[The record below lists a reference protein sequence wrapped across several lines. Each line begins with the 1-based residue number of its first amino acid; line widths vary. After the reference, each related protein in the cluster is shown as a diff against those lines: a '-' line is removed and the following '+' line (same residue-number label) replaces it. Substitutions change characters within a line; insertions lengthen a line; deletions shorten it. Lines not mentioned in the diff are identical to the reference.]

1 MEFQRPNHIR
11 ESGLYDRPIV
21 WSIFISSIRATEYPC
36 DTILRMPTKER
47 EEKIRNVMASRQE
60 GIILVLEDVH
70 DPHNIGAV
78 MRSAEAFGVGEV
90 WIIYEKEPYV
100 NMRRVGRHSSSSANK
115 WLTIRFFR
123 STKACMTALKR
134 KKYTTIATV
143 LHEKR
148 SKSIFDTNLKGKKVA
163 ILLGNEHRGLSRHA
177 IEKSDR
183 FLLIPMRGFVE
194 SLNISVTAGILL
206 FELTRQR
213 MQINKKASKVN
224 VVKVSKVTPWKR

>member
-1 MEFQRPNHIR
+1 
-11 ESGLYDRPIV
+11 
-21 WSIFISSIRATEYPC
+21 
-36 DTILRMPTKER
+36 MPTKAR
-47 EEKIRNVMASRQE
+47 EERIRKVMESRQE
-60 GIILVLEDVH
+60 GVVLVLEDVH

-100 NMRRVGRHSSSSANK
+100 NMRRVGKFSSSSANK
-115 WLTIRFFR
+115 WLTIKFFR

-134 KKYTTIATV
+134 KKYTTVATV
-143 LHEKR
+143 PHEKH
-148 SKSIFDTNLKGKKVA
+148 SKNIFDTQFKGKRVA
-163 ILLGNEHRGLSRHA
+163 ILLGNEHRGLSRYA

-183 FLLIPMRGFVE
+183 LLVIPMRGFVE

-213 MQINKKASKVN
+213 MKSNKKTKV
-224 VVKVSKVTPWKR
+224 